1 MLSEQE
7 IIEGCINQ
15 ERKAQKALF
24 ELCAEK
30 LFNVCLRYS
39 KSAQDAE
46 DLMHDVFIIV
56 LDKLKTFKG
65 NSSLTS
71 WICAI
76 AVNKAISNIRK
87 QKDKIFVDLDVYEG
101 EATLSDYENN
111 EKDSV
116 LNEPSLDK
124 AVEALKSLPEG
135 YRVVLNLYAVE
146 NYTHKQIAEA
156 LNITVGTSK
165 SQLAR
170 ARKKLSEM
178 LEKK

>member
-7 IIEGCINQ
+7 IIEGSINQ

-46 DLMHDVFIIV
+46 DLMHDVFIVV
-56 LDKLKTFKG
+56 LNKLKTFKG

-76 AVNKAISNIRK
+76 AVNKAISEIRK
-87 QKDKIFVDLDVYEG
+87 QKNKIFVDLDVYEA
-101 EATLSDYENN
+101 EATLSDYDHHDKE
-111 EKDSV
+111 DV
-116 LNEPSLDK
+116 AEPSLDS

-146 NYTHKQIAEA
+146 NYSHKQIAEA
-156 LNITVGTSK
+156 LNISVGTSK

-170 ARKKLSEM
+170 ARKKLSEI

>member
-1 MLSEQE
+1 LLSEQE

-56 LDKLKTFKG
+56 LNKLKTFKG

-76 AVNKAISNIRK
+76 AVNKAISEIRK
-87 QKDKIFVDLDVYEG
+87 QKKKIFVDIDIHEAEAALSESEHQETNLD
-101 EATLSDYENN
+101 
-111 EKDSV
+111 
-116 LNEPSLDK
+116 EPSLDK

-146 NYTHKQIAEA
+146 NYSHKQIAEA
-156 LNITVGTSK
+156 LNISIGTSK

-170 ARKKLSEM
+170 ARKKLSEI